1 MHSYISPPR
10 GTVFYHLIN
19 FLLSKSCPIDLLRKI
34 PEIIENMVFS
44 LIFVLQK
51 IWYFFNFCFTENM
64 ILPQIAENQENI
76 CTLSVFTKMLFLMQW
91 EIINLSGAVV

>member
-51 IWYFFNFCFTENM
+51 I
-64 ILPQIAENQENI
+64 
-76 CTLSVFTKMLFLMQW
+76 
-91 EIINLSGAVV
+91 